1 MFRSLPFL
9 LVLSFFALS
18 HTQAQTFYPVNHISG
33 TQTVGGVNT
42 TVTPTGVVG
51 SVSDCGTSPYRIGS
65 MLGIPD
71 GYGKYTFTFATPI
84 TGCRIKIAGINS
96 PEVDSVFLNGV
107 FYPIT
112 TAGLAPYPGTCN
124 SQLAQVING
133 TVVGIASGG
142 SAGGQITILS
152 GNINSIAVSC
162 RSNTGGSGNVF
173 SFGIATNGIAA
184 SNNGPLCA
192 GSTLQLSATNMTGA
206 TYSWTGPN
214 NFTSFIQNP
223 TIPNVTAAN
232 AGTYIVTATS
242 GNTTA
247 TDTTHVVINPTP
259 NAALTSF
266 SNLTNPTSCT
276 ASDGSFV
283 INGLSPIV
291 TQISYTKDGTPVA
304 QNVTVSGA
312 GTVTFTGLQAGTYT
326 NFSYITANGCSAA
339 DQHAPIVLSGAA
351 PPPTFTSPLTY
362 CQNAA
367 ASPLSAMALAGY
379 SIRWYM
385 SATGGLGSNTPPTPS
400 TTTIG
405 TTTYYVSQIG
415 PAGCE
420 SPRVGIVVNISAP
433 PGPPRV
439 SSNSPVCIGDTI
451 RLSGSSIPGASFNWT
466 GPNNFTST
474 AQNPVIPQADVVN
487 AGYYVLSVTV
497 TGCPGAPKDSTAVV
511 VNALPATPAVTNVSY
526 CYGDNAA
533 SLMATPAAGNTLRWY
548 TIAIG
553 GTASTTPPVPPTT
566 NGDITYY
573 VSQVNSSGC
582 EGPRAPLTVKIKIV
596 PGPVVSSPVNLCQFQ
611 IAAPL
616 TATGDTIRWYPTPTG
631 GAASTTAPTPVT
643 TTPGT
648 FNFYVTQRNN
658 GCTSPRAQI
667 VVIVNAKPSP
677 PGVVSPL
684 RLCQYDSV
692 ALTANGQNVRWYLH
706 PTGGGGQS
714 PFIPPTGS
722 TDDSTFY
729 YATQTVNGC
738 ESDRTRLLVTVTYK
752 PNGIISA
759 TRVTLCQE
767 ETDSFYYFG
776 NARPDAVY
784 NWTNPHPAT
793 TELSGAGTQGPY
805 IVRFDSAGTYNVTV
819 QVNNRGCL
827 SDIATQPVTVRPS
840 PAVTFDAPDHACV
853 GEIINIAL
861 STISPIIDSFRY
873 DFGDGVI
880 RYGTATGGPYGVV
893 YSSAGQRVITTTAYS
908 RGCPSRISGDTFLVH
923 ALPDARFTVTAN
935 SGDNTFCTGDSLVLT
950 ARETDSNTHFIW
962 TPDNFFATGNLY
974 TSKGFLYKSGYI
986 RLSVTSGFGCKS
998 SDSLYVK
1005 TESCCQVFF
1014 PNAFSPNGDTHN
1026 DVFRP
1031 VSRGHHQVKTFRIVN
1046 RWGQVVYESQ
1056 DEVRGWDG
1064 TYNGKAQDMGTYYYY
1079 LSYRCGEGGGEAPG
1093 QQIEEKGEFLLIR

>member
-1 MFRSLPFL
+1 MSIFTLKN
-9 LVLSFFALS
+9 
-18 HTQAQTFYPVNHISG
+18 TF
-33 TQTVGGVNT
+33 
-42 TVTPTGVVG
+42 
-51 SVSDCGTSPYRIGS
+51 C
-65 MLGIPD
+65 
-71 GYGKYTFTFATPI
+71 
-84 TGCRIKIAGINS
+84 
-96 PEVDSVFLNGV
+96 
-107 FYPIT
+107 
-112 TAGLAPYPGTCN
+112 
-124 SQLAQVING
+124 
-133 TVVGIASGG
+133 
-142 SAGGQITILS
+142 
-152 GNINSIAVSC
+152 
-162 RSNTGGSGNVF
+162 
-173 SFGIATNGIAA
+173 
-184 SNNGPLCA
+184 
-192 GSTLQLSATNMTGA
+192 STLLCLTLGTAFAQNKQLNLPAGKD
-206 TYSWTGPN
+206 
-214 NFTSFIQNP
+214 NFTSFTAAAKEQDARWARLNNGYQSHPDAGVKPLIQDPTGMVELYARRTETTKYFIDPAKPSAFVLEQSSGAIHYRKDNQWLTIDSRLSKLSNGLLEASHQEEP
-223 TIPNVTAAN
+223 VGFDLQRKASYIKSVDGTVYFNKWELYGRKNGVDQLLAKADWSSYTAGDNGLYIRNIFPGMDASMRVRKGMIKTSFIINSNQFAGYSDLFFKDNFQANGSSALAFTGANTSSIGNVNYKAGGKNILQISKGIAYTKTSSPEHVGFRELPYNLDNNRLAIRLETSYINDQLSYGAVVVDPVVQTISTLAKASITGSMNCGSITNSCNYTIPVIPPAN
-232 AGTYIVTATS
+232 ATLDSIWIKFSMIFPPPLNGSNANFAIVAPGGCGSTTPIS
-242 GNTTA
+242 GNALFFGPEVITPDSDNPANTTTA
-247 TDTTHVVINPTP
+247 GFWNALQTILKPCLIPSPTSCSPAVMPYTLRFWNTFCPANPAGCSDLYVSAGMDFSIRIRGNSIVVPVINRSSASSVPLCQGQSITLTRNRGSIIGPVTYQWLPDNQTTSSITVTPLATTKYTSILTDSCGNTFTDTTTVVVIQPPVTP
-259 NAALTSF
+259 VVVSPVRICQF
-266 SNLTNPTSCT
+266 DVPTSL
-276 ASDGSFV
+276 ASS
-283 INGLSPIV
+283 V
-291 TQISYTKDGTPVA
+291 TGT
-304 QNVTVSGA
+304 N
-312 GTVTFTGLQAGTYT
+312 L
-326 NFSYITANGCSAA
+326 
-339 DQHAPIVLSGAA
+339 
-351 PPPTFTSPLTY
+351 
-362 CQNAA
+362 
-367 ASPLSAMALAGY
+367 
-379 SIRWYM
+379 RWFAT
-385 SATGGLGSNTPPTPS
+385 ATGGVPSTVAPVPPTNTP
-400 TTTIG
+400 G
-405 TTTYYVSQIG
+405 TFNYYVSQI
-415 PAGCE
+415 
-420 SPRVGIVVNISAP
+420 
-433 PGPPRV
+433 
-439 SSNSPVCIGDTI
+439 NSC
-451 RLSGSSIPGASFNWT
+451 
-466 GPNNFTST
+466 
-474 AQNPVIPQADVVN
+474 
-487 AGYYVLSVTV
+487 
-497 TGCPGAPKDSTAVV
+497 
-511 VNALPATPAVTNVSY
+511 NV
-526 CYGDNAA
+526 
-533 SLMATPAAGNTLRWY
+533 
-548 TIAIG
+548 
-553 GTASTTPPVPPTT
+553 
-566 NGDITYY
+566 
-573 VSQVNSSGC
+573 
-582 EGPRAPLTVKIKIV
+582 E
-596 PGPVVSSPVNLCQFQ
+596 
-611 IAAPL
+611 
-616 TATGDTIRWYPTPTG
+616 
-631 GAASTTAPTPVT
+631 
-643 TTPGT
+643 
-648 FNFYVTQRNN
+648 
-658 GCTSPRAQI
+658 SPRAQI

-950 ARETDSNTHFIW
+950 ARETDSNTHFTW